1 MTGLL
6 DISDLVV
13 KRRPRIFE
21 RRAGYDLLDL
31 HGTVM
36 GSVEQAG
43 RDNLE
48 KALRPSRSDNAR
60 SFFDMC
66 IPPGS
71 VALRLTHLQALKSS
85 LSVDLPDGSE
95 VGSIHLQNVLG
106 KSRFALEAEGAQ
118 IGTMT
123 AKTWRKRSFV
133 VADQHAVELVTIDMT
148 RGRSGDHS
156 HQNEYVVRIDSG
168 SAGPFRL
175 LAVATVI
182 AVDTILWNR

>member
-13 KRRPRIFE
+13 KRRPKIFE
-21 RRAGYDLLDL
+21 RRAGYDLFDL

-36 GSVEQAG
+36 GSVEQVG
-43 RDNLE
+43 RDNFE
-48 KALRPSRSDNAR
+48 KALRPSRADNAR
-60 SFFDMC
+60 TFFDMC

-71 VALRLTHLQALKSS
+71 VALRLTHLQAMKSS
-85 LSVDLPDGSE
+85 LTVALPDGSE
-95 VGSIHLQNVLG
+95 VGSIHLQNYFG
-106 KSRFALEAEGAQ
+106 KSRFVLEAEGAQ
-118 IGTMT
+118 VGTMT

-133 VADQHAVELVTIDMT
+133 VADPHAVERVTIDMT
-148 RGRSGDHS
+148 RGSSGDHS
-156 HQNEYVVRIDSG
+156 HKNEYVVRIDSG

-175 LAVATVI
+175 LAVAAVI

>member
-13 KRRPRIFE
+13 KRRPKIFE

-60 SFFDMC
+60 SFFDLC
-66 IPPGS
+66 VPPGS
-71 VALRLTHLQALKSS
+71 VALRLTHQQALRSS
-85 LSVDLPDGSE
+85 LIVDRPDGSE

-118 IGTMT
+118 VGTMT

-133 VADQHAVELVTIDMT
+133 VADQHAVEHATIDMT
-148 RGRSGDHS
+148 RGSSGDHS
-156 HQNEYVVRIDSG
+156 HKNEYVVRIDSG

-175 LAVATVI
+175 LAVAAVI